1 MKMAGGANRD
11 RIDDLLAARQKY
23 MSRNVPFSCRYT
35 RKIDNLR
42 NFLSECV
49 DFEKKVT
56 KSFEV
61 GNELQTWYFMLLIL
75 MNLMSF

>member
-1 MKMAGGANRD
+1 MAGGANRD

-42 NFLSECV
+42 KFLSECV